1 MSLASLSVTRGRR
14 FAKTSIST
22 FNCFATHLATKRQVN
37 QESKL
42 PSSPS
47 MSSNLKYK
55 QVAQVSR
62 RTWDTEVY
70 EKKAKERS
78 KQAEE
83 ASSGKHNSNKSSSH
97 NNGPNLPASSS
108 TGGADYESKEE
119 FVPAAAGAAGPMK
132 SKRAFLK
139 ARKSKVDVDSKI
151 GTTEFVNP
159 EAAAAAS
166 SSSEGGATSIKVRR
180 NKVILFI
187 TLRFLFERFSP
198 FKLTFLFEIFNFP
211 HNRTASQKQASGG
224 IAKYAIAS

>member
-1 MSLASLSVTRGRR
+1 
-14 FAKTSIST
+14 
-22 FNCFATHLATKRQVN
+22 
-37 QESKL
+37 
-42 PSSPS
+42 

-119 FVPAAAGAAGPMK
+119 FVPAASGAAGPMK

-159 EAAAAAS
+159 EAAAAAAS

-180 NKVILFI
+180 NKVILFMT
-187 TLRFLFERFSP
+187 TLSFLFERFSP
-198 FKLTFLFEIFNFP
+198 FKLTDLSF
-211 HNRTASQKQASGG
+211 
-224 IAKYAIAS
+224 

>member
-1 MSLASLSVTRGRR
+1 
-14 FAKTSIST
+14 
-22 FNCFATHLATKRQVN
+22 
-37 QESKL
+37 
-42 PSSPS
+42 

-83 ASSGKHNSNKSSSH
+83 ASSGKHNGNKSSSH
-97 NNGPNLPASSS
+97 NGPNLPASSS

-159 EAAAAAS
+159 EAAAAAAS

-180 NKVILFI
+180 NKVILFVT